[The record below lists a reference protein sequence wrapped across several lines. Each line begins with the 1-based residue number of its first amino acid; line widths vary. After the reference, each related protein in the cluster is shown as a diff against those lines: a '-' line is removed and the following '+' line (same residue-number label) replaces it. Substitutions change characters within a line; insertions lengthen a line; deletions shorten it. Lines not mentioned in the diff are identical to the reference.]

1 MIKYAEKSY
10 YLDFLISLNFDSS
23 GVRFWPYFAIFQ
35 DPTQFWVW
43 GTLLGSNQC
52 RKSKFGKIHLPYC
65 KFEIL
70 VSSSLLVAFLVLE
83 FKLKTFS
90 NPLGPNDP
98 KKVKK
103 I

>member
-35 DPTQFWVW
+35 DPTQFWAW
-43 GTLLGSNQC
+43 GTLLGHNQC
-52 RKSKFGKIHLPYC
+52 WKSKFGPINYHTC

-70 VSSSLLVAFLVLE
+70 LSSGLLPTFLVLE
-83 FKLKTFS
+83 FKIKSLS
-90 NPLGPNDP
+90 NLLGPNDP
-98 KKVKK
+98 KKGEK